1 MLDELFLPQPPADKY
16 LRAADE
22 RAGAYS
28 MLIGASANRCFAT
41 GQPVDVTRL
50 VTGLKRPEYAPM
62 PSATGPLPMPARAG
76 LRSG

>member
-1 MLDELFLPQPPADKY
+1 
-16 LRAADE
+16 
-22 RAGAYS
+22 

-62 PSATGPLPMPARAG
+62 PSATGPLPMPAPAG